1 MSAPGRFP
9 YEGPD
14 ALLPTLTAALEKVV
28 DPEVA
33 LNIVDVGLV
42 VGVTVRDGVVDVHV
56 TMTSAAC
63 PVADVIVHDIETEL
77 DRALPADLRIH
88 VELVWEPEWT
98 PRRMSDTA
106 RRFMGW

>member
-1 MSAPGRFP
+1 MPIGGNQCRSNRHRGDER
-9 YEGPD
+9 Y
-14 ALLPTLTAALEKVV
+14 
-28 DPEVA
+28 PEQRVLDGEHVPA
-33 LNIVDVGLV
+33 E
-42 VGVTVRDGVVDVHV
+42 GVVDVHV

-98 PRRMSDTA
+98 PRRMSATA